1 MMNSLVRFY
10 PAKGVIMRVY
20 SPRARPTLGE
30 GMAID
35 TDRQDLG
42 SPFETKSVYLKKDF
56 LILMGVNN
64 PSPQKGQKP

>member
-30 GMAID
+30 GMAD